1 MANYS
6 DEQYI
11 GALAGGRF
19 TQQGAARD
27 RISWFFT
34 VLNRDAP
41 DITKMGI
48 ILIQKPTDA
57 PSNQAEVQTH
67 FGRVDIR
74 GFVIFDGSELSATV
88 VFTAAPCITENGHK
102 TKLLALKLA
111 HGAWLDESG
120 RNHSNLRGQ
129 FDIESVMQ
137 LLQARQLRANTEL
150 YESFL
155 RAPV

>member
-19 TQQGAARD
+19 TQQGEARD

-48 ILIQKPTDA
+48 TLIHRPVGA
-57 PSNQAEVQTH
+57 PADQAEIETH
-67 FGRVDIR
+67 FGRVDVR
-74 GFVIFDGSELSATV
+74 GFAVFDGSELSATV
-88 VFTAAPCITENGHK
+88 VFTAAPWFTGSGGRV
-102 TKLLALKLA
+102 KLLALRLA
-111 HGAWLDESG
+111 YGAWLDESG
-120 RNHSNLRGQ
+120 QNHINLRGQ
-129 FDIESVMQ
+129 FDIGSVMQ

-155 RAPV
+155 PTPA